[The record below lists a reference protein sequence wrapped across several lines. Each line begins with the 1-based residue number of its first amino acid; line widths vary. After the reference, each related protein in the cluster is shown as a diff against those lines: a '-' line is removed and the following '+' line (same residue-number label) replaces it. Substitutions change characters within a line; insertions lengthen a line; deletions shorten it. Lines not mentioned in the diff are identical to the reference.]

1 MDAKP
6 RTDIQI
12 FPGSLRNGAGFS
24 ASISE
29 MVNEENVGLLDIN
42 EISMKSEEIAE
53 KNRIRFCLSN
63 IQLMIGRMKLH

>member
-1 MDAKP
+1 
-6 RTDIQI
+6 
-12 FPGSLRNGAGFS
+12 
-24 ASISE
+24 

-63 IQLMIGRMKLH
+63 IPTNDRANEITLNSEIEIAGIINS